1 MMAEWRAPPSAR
13 GARRRGGLRARPRAG
28 GVQLLPRGV
37 PGPLELLL
45 DAGLGRQPGHGP
57 RAPPQLALQLA
68 PRGGGLLGLPLAAG
82 RPREPLPRKPHR
94 VGRREQGLQEAAS
107 FGCAAAPLLP
117 FRIAKVTPGCLKR
130 QLAGLRALVSRHG
143 VRGAAR
149 REGPGANGTA
159 AAPCGSRSGRREQ
172 RGAVA
177 QLPGTGPGEF
187 LTGRPRRGVYRGAPG
202 GQARRRERRRR
213 LGGATPRRHLLRTGR
228 GGDGGGG
235 TPPQDDSW

>member
-187 LTGRPRRGVYRGAPG
+187 LTGHEGGSTEAPPGVRPGAENANVAEAAPLPGVTSCAPG
-202 GQARRRERRRR
+202 AE
-213 LGGATPRRHLLRTGR
+213 ATEGEV
-228 GGDGGGG
+228 
-235 TPPQDDSW
+235 PPPPG